1 MKTNI
6 HFEIIST
13 WDIYE
18 VIKIFKITKK
28 WGVKE
33 KKTFQGEYYR
43 KIFIEGRQSREVTRK
58 TEKEKLGNMEI
69 PKIYSMKKK
78 NIQQY

>member
-33 KKTFQGEYYR
+33 KKNFPR
-43 KIFIEGRQSREVTRK
+43 RV
-58 TEKEKLGNMEI
+58 L
-69 PKIYSMKKK
+69 
-78 NIQQY
+78 